1 MQPIE
6 ADILRIRDEFLEAPG
21 IRVSAATA
29 ARLVGVSLEH
39 ASEMLKELSRKDS
52 MHLDRQ
58 WPATGEPGTCHDR
71 STRR

>member
-6 ADILRIRDEFLEAPG
+6 ADILRIRDEFLAAPG

-29 ARLVGVSLEH
+29 ARLVGVSLAH

-58 WPATGEPGTCHDR
+58 
-71 STRR
+71 